1 MPIQSVNR
9 AIAILNAFT
18 IDDAQLGVTDLS
30 RRLGLHKST
39 VHRLLASLEKGGLVE
54 RPPGT
59 RKYRLGIRLI
69 ELAGTMLNSRN
80 VPQVVRPYLHYLAD
94 TVEELTYLGFRDGDE
109 VINVEQIPGPH
120 LVQSVGWQGRRI
132 PLHST
137 SAGKIFLASM
147 SEEELEEFLA
157 KGLPRMTDKTIC
169 DPTELQYELE
179 RVREQGYATSFEELE
194 EGTNAIAVPIT
205 SSTGQ
210 TIAVIGVV
218 GPSYRFT
225 SERARSQLDIT
236 RSVAREVSHRLG
248 NPLRVIQPI

>member
-120 LVQSVGWQGRRI
+120 LVQSVGWQGRRT
-132 PLHST
+132 PLYCT

-147 SEEELEEFLA
+147 SEEELEAFSTKSLE
-157 KGLPRMTDKTIC
+157 RMTDKTIC

-205 SSTGQ
+205 NSNGRA
-210 TIAVIGVV
+210 IAAIGVV

-225 SERARSQLDIT
+225 PERARSQLDII

-248 NPLRVIQPI
+248 SSL

>member
-120 LVQSVGWQGRRI
+120 LVQSVGWQGRRT
-132 PLHST
+132 PLYCT
-137 SAGKIFLASM
+137 SAGKIFLANM
-147 SEEELEEFLA
+147 SKEELEAFSG

-205 SSTGQ
+205 NSNGRA
-210 TIAVIGVV
+210 IAAIGVV

-225 SERARSQLDIT
+225 PERARSQLDII

-248 NPLRVIQPI
+248 SSL

>member
-9 AIAILNAFT
+9 AISILNAFS
-18 IDDAQLGVTDLS
+18 INEPQLGVTELS
-30 RRLGLHKST
+30 HRLGLHKST
-39 VHRLLASLEKGGLVE
+39 VHRLLASLQKGGLVE
-54 RPPGT
+54 RDPRN
-59 RKYRLGIRLI
+59 RKYSLGIRLI

-94 TVEELTYLGFRDGDE
+94 AAEELTYLAYLVGDE
-109 VINVEQIPGPH
+109 VLNVEQIPGPH
-120 LVQSVGWQGRRI
+120 LVQSVGWQGRRT

-137 SAGKIFLASM
+137 SAGKIFLAYM
-147 SEEELEEFLA
+147 PEKELERVLE
-157 KGLPRMTDKTIC
+157 KGLSGTTSKTIT
-169 DPTELQYELE
+169 DPADLRYELE

-205 SSTGQ
+205 SPNDEV
-210 TIAVIGVV
+210 IAAIGVV

-225 SERARSQLDIT
+225 PERSMSHLDVI

-248 NPLRVIQPI
+248 NSLFKP